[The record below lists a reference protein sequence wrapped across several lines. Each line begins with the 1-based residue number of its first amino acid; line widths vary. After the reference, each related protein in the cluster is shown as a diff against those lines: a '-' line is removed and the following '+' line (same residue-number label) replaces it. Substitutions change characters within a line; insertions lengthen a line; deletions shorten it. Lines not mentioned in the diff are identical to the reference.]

1 VSSVPAPPV
10 ALWRRADLLV
20 LSGAYGV
27 GLLLLA
33 AGYWGVS
40 GTRVFSDQVSSAR
53 LAAIGVL
60 LAQAGIVRSVIRGR
74 RVLAARRR
82 ACLPDVAAGPVAAT
96 AAVAISEGAWV
107 AAPDMTRYHH
117 QGCAFV
123 VGKPVA
129 AATTAE
135 HERAGR
141 RACGVCR
148 P

>member
-1 VSSVPAPPV
+1 VRSVPTPPV

-20 LSGAYGV
+20 LSGLFGV
-27 GLLLLA
+27 GLLLLG

-60 LAQAGIVRSVIRGR
+60 LAQAGIVRSVICGR
-74 RVLAARRR
+74 RALAARRR
-82 ACLPDVAAGPVAAT
+82 ACLPDVVAGLLAT
-96 AAVAISEGAWV
+96 PAAVAISEGTLV
-107 AAPDMTRYHH
+107 AAPDMTRYH
-117 QGCAFV
+117 QPGCAFV
-123 VGKPVA
+123 AGKPVA

-141 RACGVCR
+141 RVCGVCR